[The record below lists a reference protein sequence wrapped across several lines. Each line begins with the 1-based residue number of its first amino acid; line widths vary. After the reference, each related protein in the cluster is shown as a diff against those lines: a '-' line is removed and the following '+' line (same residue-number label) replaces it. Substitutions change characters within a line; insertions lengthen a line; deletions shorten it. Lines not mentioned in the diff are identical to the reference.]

1 MDYEECLKVADSIF
15 NRTVNKTKSTDLLSK
30 EWDEFYNNLIRL
42 TAEEIFN
49 AFQFGIKWG
58 NEGLNVQVS

>member
-1 MDYEECLKVADSIF
+1 MDYEECLKIAYNILNGYHLTADI
-15 NRTVNKTKSTDLLSK
+15 
-30 EWDEFYNNLIRL
+30 L
-42 TAEEIFN
+42 TETTTYSDKLARQIAEEIFN

>member
-1 MDYEECLKVADSIF
+1 MDYEECLKVADNILSPFFIEK
-15 NRTVNKTKSTDLLSK
+15 RSDKYTDVDGT
-30 EWDEFYNNLIRL
+30 DEL
-42 TAEEIFN
+42 TRKIAEEIFN